1 MRRLD
6 TLSGWDVMDTS
17 AREFDYKDLDAD
29 SLGGGGG
36 AFDHYVGKM
45 AEAGMDFS
53 DFTIYSA
60 AEVSVRIQRKAS
72 YFVLN
77 YVMIVSMLTAVSWLT
92 FFLDPMALDA
102 RAGVALTL
110 LLAIGVFQLILNDA
124 LPKTGYLTPSKPCNS
139 VCAKSRG
146 LRLCC
151 ATVHVFIL
159 VSTFYVVMVVV
170 ESLLIYQLRRRQAA
184 REAVIGAARSLGLKA
199 AARRSLTAKAAGE
212 GDDEERAASAAS
224 PSAAGAGDAGQE
236 VGLGRRR
243 VDAALQWLTAHLD
256 KLSLVVFPLS
266 YTIVTALLF
275 LD

>member
-29 SLGGGGG
+29 ALGGGGG

-124 LPKTGYLTPSKPCNS
+124 LPKTGYLTPSKPFL
-139 VCAKSRG
+139 SRVALV
-146 LRLCC
+146 LRN
-151 ATVHVFIL
+151 
-159 VSTFYVVMVVV
+159 V
-170 ESLLIYQLRRRQAA
+170 E
-184 REAVIGAARSLGLKA
+184 
-199 AARRSLTAKAAGE
+199 
-212 GDDEERAASAAS
+212 D
-224 PSAAGAGDAGQE
+224 
-236 VGLGRRR
+236 
-243 VDAALQWLTAHLD
+243 
-256 KLSLVVFPLS
+256 
-266 YTIVTALLF
+266 
-275 LD
+275 

>member
-1 MRRLD
+1 MCRLD

-29 SLGGGGG
+29 ALGGGGG

-124 LPKTGYLTPSKPCNS
+124 LPKTGYLTPSKPFSLRVALVLRNL
-139 VCAKSRG
+139 SR
-146 LRLCC
+146 
-151 ATVHVFIL
+151 T
-159 VSTFYVVMVVV
+159 
-170 ESLLIYQLRRRQAA
+170 
-184 REAVIGAARSLGLKA
+184 
-199 AARRSLTAKAAGE
+199 
-212 GDDEERAASAAS
+212 DSAAQQCTCSFWS
-224 PSAAGAGDAGQE
+224 PRST
-236 VGLGRRR
+236 
-243 VDAALQWLTAHLD
+243 W
-256 KLSLVVFPLS
+256 
-266 YTIVTALLF
+266 
-275 LD
+275 